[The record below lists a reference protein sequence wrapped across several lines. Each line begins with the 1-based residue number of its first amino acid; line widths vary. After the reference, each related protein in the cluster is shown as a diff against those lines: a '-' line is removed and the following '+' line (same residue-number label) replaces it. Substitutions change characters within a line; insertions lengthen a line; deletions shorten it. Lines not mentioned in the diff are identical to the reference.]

1 MSITNIFANLLDSSK
16 SSLLQKV
23 RALEF
28 GVRRLENRTKVYVY
42 NDVSQIGITATTA
55 TCRSIKN
62 NMNLNSRL
70 VLSVSGGNFPN
81 LDTPARSDA
90 TGYQSGTIE
99 FTANQ
104 LSPDRFSCIFYNENG
119 MWYRYFSEVYVS
131 SDPHYDS
138 GWIWIS
144 TNGMQE
150 QLSASSMTSKYSGLL
165 SNIKEPREYFISGS
179 ALNASVTDS
188 PYGTTGNPSIWISVT
203 RMQSDRGVIQTV
215 RDNTA
220 TQSGYRRQ
228 ISSSGTVG
236 PWVQE
241 LTSRT
246 DATTQHMS
254 PRTPNAYNVGGVS
267 NAYANGYFQNAI
279 TVVSDR
285 NHKPIEEAVPDKI
298 LDIWGRISPKRYK
311 YDWAIEEKG
320 AEGARWHVGW
330 IAQDILEAFAEAGED
345 ATEWALITYN
355 EWDESDGVP
364 AGHQWRLVMDEC
376 LALEALYQR
385 RRLTKIEDAI
395 A

>member
-1 MSITNIFANLLDSSK
+1 MLFFDNVFQCPTFKAEIGK
-16 SSLLQKV
+16 HLLQTTIFV
-23 RALEF
+23 LRSLIFLISAASIPPYVVAGF
-28 GVRRLENRTKVYVY
+28 GNNGLTTHIFDGPGRFDGLQDGDDLVLGESDLTHSDLLRGHNQYV
-42 NDVSQIGITATTA
+42 G
-55 TCRSIKN
+55 RSIKVN
-62 NMNLNSRL
+62 GPFCR
-70 VLSVSGGNFPN
+70 
-81 LDTPARSDA
+81 DT
-90 TGYQSGTIE
+90 
-99 FTANQ
+99 
-104 LSPDRFSCIFYNENG
+104 YN
-119 MWYRYFSEVYVS
+119 
-131 SDPHYDS
+131 
-138 GWIWIS
+138 
-144 TNGMQE
+144 
-150 QLSASSMTSKYSGLL
+150 
-165 SNIKEPREYFISGS
+165 
-179 ALNASVTDS
+179 S

-203 RMQSDRGVIQTV
+203 GMQSDRRVIQTV

-228 ISSSGTVG
+228 ISSSGSVG

-254 PRTPNAYNVGGVS
+254 SRTPNAYNVGGVS

-285 NHKPIEEAVPDKI
+285 NHKPIEEAVPDKA

-355 EWDESDGVP
+355 EWDENDGIP

-376 LALEALYQR
+376 LALETLYKL
-385 RRLTKIEDAI
+385 RRLTKIEYAL